1 MPKYMVHFKADPS
14 SWPSDPSEI
23 LTMWEGVVAGAN
35 QLLEQGLFE
44 GNYWVGPHEGYA
56 LIDAESK
63 AAVIRMTTPFFPLF
77 TQHIMELTPHPEA
90 GEALLAGAKMAADSA

>member
-44 GNYWVGPHEGYA
+44 GIYWVGSHEGYA
-56 LIDAESK
+56 LTDAQSK

-77 TQHIMELTPHPEA
+77 TQDIMELTPHPEA